1 MIERSFTMVKPD
13 GVKRGLVGQII
24 ARFERAGLQLVGM
37 KLMVPSRELV
47 SQHYPGTPELLKRLG
62 DNTIRGFGEIGRDV
76 QKEFGTTDPIELG
89 KLVREWLMNSIG
101 GSAVVAMV
109 WQGNNA
115 IKNIRKLL
123 GGTVPSEAL
132 PGTIRGD
139 FSLDSPDM
147 ANLEHRSLNNLMH
160 ASGNAEEAKFEVNLW
175 FPELNK

>member
-1 MIERSFTMVKPD
+1 MLERSYTMVKPD
-13 GVKRGLVGQII
+13 GVKRGLIGQII
-24 ARFERAGLQLVGM
+24 SRFERAGMRLIGM
-37 KLMVPSRELV
+37 KLMVPSTEIV

-76 QKEFGTTDPIELG
+76 QKEFGTTDPVELG
-89 KLVREWLMNSIG
+89 KLVRGWLVNSIAG
-101 GSAVVAMV
+101 QTVVAMV
-109 WQGNNA
+109 WEGNQA
-115 IKNIRKLL
+115 IKIIRKLL

-139 FSLDSPDM
+139 FSLDSPDI
-147 ANLEHRSLNNLMH
+147 ANTEKRPLNNLLH